1 MNFNAL
7 CPQLPPLPQQQQQ
20 QQQQQLQKV
29 QLPNLQQ
36 QQQQL
41 LRPSIWSRMET
52 LRMVWT
58 TGKIEV
64 SDRWL
69 LKTESTIF
77 RFACHC
83 LYWSPDCQLTGC
95 QISVSSS
102 STFSGEQAL
111 LVEGRS
117 AKWAG
122 PDAGHFHIFCICNWS
137 GNIAQM
143 PCLNSNPRSQ
153 LGWPGRHWE
162 GEVDLGDDDGG
173 RGSLWLHL
181 DSEEDT
187 HGRQH
192 QVLPG

>member
-20 QQQQQLQKV
+20 QQLQKV
-29 QLPNLQQ
+29 
-36 QQQQL
+36 QQQL

-77 RFACHC
+77 
-83 LYWSPDCQLTGC
+83 LIPDCQLTGC